1 MDVFQEMRYISTVLN
16 TRRMGQKINHQ
27 AERINH
33 NMTLARFDLFPHQSP
48 MFRHFPWLLLI
59 KYR

>member
-27 AERINH
+27 AECINH
-33 NMTLARFDLFPHQSP
+33 NMTLASFDLFPHQSP
-48 MFRHFPWLLLI
+48 MFRHSPWLLLI